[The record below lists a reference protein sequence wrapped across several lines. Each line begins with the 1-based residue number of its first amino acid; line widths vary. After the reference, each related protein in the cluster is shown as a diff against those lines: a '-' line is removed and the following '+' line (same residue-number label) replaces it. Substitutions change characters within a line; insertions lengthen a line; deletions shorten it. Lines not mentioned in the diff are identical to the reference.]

1 MATNNLPDPIVTNP
15 ISNLIV
21 NIDAPDTTLSLS
33 NYFDDPL
40 TTGKVAHFNLANT
53 SAGTIGNGTINVV
66 LFDQTGIGA
75 PLTVQNFQSYVS
87 VSSYTNSFIH
97 RSIPGFIVQG
107 GGYTYNNSTL
117 GQIPANSPVQNEFS
131 PNRSNLR
138 GTIAM
143 AKLGNDPNSATN
155 QWFFNLAD
163 NSTNLDNQN
172 GGFTVFGQALSAN
185 DLTTIDAIA
194 AVPIYNTSTTF
205 TDLPLTAAA
214 ISDTNF
220 VRFSSV
226 TVSQEDELQF
236 SIVSNSQPTLVT
248 PKISNKQL
256 VLDYLPNQTGNSDIT
271 IRATN
276 LFGEFIDYKFTAT
289 VLPSI
294 SLALSP
300 TSISEDSPNNL
311 IYTFTRNGD
320 LSTSLTANYSVTG
333 TAIFNTDYTPIG
345 AASFTANTGSITFAV
360 NSATATL
367 TIGPTADTTI
377 ESDETVAV
385 TLATNVGY
393 TLGTTTAVTATITN
407 DDFPV
412 VNINKVPTLN
422 TIANPA
428 AILEDA
434 VTQTINLSGIS
445 AGIGESQ
452 TLTVKTT
459 SNNSTL
465 IANPIVTYNSPN
477 STATLSYT
485 PIANQSGTA
494 LITVTVQDNG
504 GTANGGIDTVAQNFT
519 VNVTAVN
526 DPVTGSPT
534 AVLASG
540 TEDTVYTIQTS
551 SLLQGFNDVDI
562 ATSGQSLSVLNLIAT
577 NGTLAN
583 NNNGT
588 YSFTPAAN
596 YNGIVT
602 LTYDVTDSN
611 GSNLIDQTRTFNL
624 VAVNDTPVLKT
635 PLLDQTAKSNSA
647 FTFTLPRDT
656 FSDPDAVN
664 SYKNLVIFGDSLS
677 DTGNAYKASGN
688 TFPAPPNYQ
697 GRLSNGLIWADYFAP
712 DLQFTDQ
719 SIQNYAFLGAN
730 TGISNIFNQV
740 TVPGLLTQIQQFKT
754 LNANSLGKDG
764 LYVIWAGANDFLSL
778 TTDPTQAVTNA
789 VTNIS
794 SAIATLA
801 GLGAKEIIVG
811 NLTDLGATPLSIA
824 SNNVANARAI
834 SIGFNTALNQA
845 LNNLEP
851 ALNID
856 LTLVDIFGLSTAVQ
870 ANPANYKFTNITQPL
885 ITATNPVDPNQY
897 AFWDTVHP
905 TTRLHQLV
913 TDTFENTLLN
923 ENVISDLVKY
933 SATLEN
939 GNALPSWLTF
949 NPITRIFSGTPTN
962 DNVGNLNIK
971 AIATDKA
978 GATVS
983 DIFTL
988 AIGAMSNNAP
998 TLANPIA
1005 DQNSKQGSV
1014 FNFQIPVNTFTDI
1027 DAGDV
1032 LTYSTT
1038 LENGNALPSWLT
1050 FNPTTRTFSGTP
1062 TNDNGGNFS
1071 VKAIATDKAKANVS
1085 DIFVI
1090 AIENI
1095 NDAPTLANPIADQN
1109 AKQGSVFNFQIP
1121 VNTFTDIDAG
1131 DVLTYSTTLENGN
1144 TLPSWLTFNPTTRTF
1159 SGTPTNDNVGNFSVK
1174 AIATDKAGATV
1185 SDIFVIAVEKIIDN
1199 KPQSIGTPGDDKL
1212 IATPG
1217 SPFDGQNNIVFTG
1230 AGKDEVDLSTVSVL
1244 PNSGNNTVDLGTGDD
1259 IIYVNKG
1266 DRAFGSDGNDTFDAR
1281 NGQGSNRMSGG
1292 FGNDTF
1298 FLRSNDRALGGDGN
1312 DKFYVGLGGG
1322 NLISGGAG
1330 TDQFWIINA
1339 ELPKA
1344 ANTILD
1350 FQIGTDVIG
1359 INAAVSLGITTST
1372 LKLNQVGAD
1381 TAISFNNQTLAILT
1395 GIQANNLSLTNTNQF
1410 IFA

>member
-15 ISNLIV
+15 INNLIV
-21 NIDAPDTTLSLS
+21 NIDAPDTTLNLS

-53 SAGTIGNGTINVV
+53 SAGTIGDGTINVV
-66 LFDQTGIGA
+66 LFDQSGIGA
-75 PLTVQNFQSYVS
+75 PLTVQNFQSYVNTD
-87 VSSYTNSFIH
+87 SYTDSFIH
-97 RSIPGFIVQG
+97 RSLPGFVVQG
-107 GGYTYNNSTL
+107 GGYTYNSTL

-143 AKLGNDPNSATN
+143 AKLGTDPNSATN

-172 GGFTVFGQALSAN
+172 GGFTVFGQAISTN

-194 AVPIYNTSTTF
+194 AVPIYSVNTTF
-205 TDLPLTAAA
+205 TDLPLTQAR

-220 VRFSSV
+220 IRFSSI
-226 TVSQEDELQF
+226 TISQEDELKF
-236 SIVSNSQPTLVT
+236 SIVGNSQPTLVT
-248 PKISNKQL
+248 PKITNQQL
-256 VLDYLPNQTGNSDIT
+256 ALDYLPNQTGNSDIT

-276 LFGEFIDYKFTAT
+276 LFGEFIDSKFTAT
-289 VLPSI
+289 VLPTI

-300 TSISEDSPNNL
+300 TSVPEDSPNNL

-320 LSTSLTANYSVTG
+320 FSTSLTANYSVAG

-345 AASFTANTGSITFAV
+345 AASFTATTGSITFAA

-367 TIGPTADTTI
+367 TIDPTADTTI
-377 ESDETVAV
+377 ESDETVNL
-385 TLATNVGY
+385 TLATNASY
-393 TLGTTTAVTATITN
+393 TIGTTTAVTATITN

-422 TIANPA
+422 TIANPT

-445 AGIGESQ
+445 AGINESQ
-452 TLTVKTT
+452 TLTVKAT

-465 IANPIVTYNSPN
+465 IANPIVNYNSPN

-485 PIANQSGTA
+485 PTANQSGTA

-504 GTANGGIDTVAQNFT
+504 GTANGGVDTVSQTFT

-526 DPVTGSPT
+526 D
-534 AVLASG
+534 L
-540 TEDTVYTIQTS
+540 
-551 SLLQGFNDVDI
+551 
-562 ATSGQSLSVLNLIAT
+562 
-577 NGTLAN
+577 
-583 NNNGT
+583 
-588 YSFTPAAN
+588 
-596 YNGIVT
+596 
-602 LTYDVTDSN
+602 
-611 GSNLIDQTRTFNL
+611 
-624 VAVNDTPVLKT
+624 PVLKT

-664 SYKNLVIFGDSLS
+664 PYKNLVIFGDSLS

-688 TFPAPPNYQ
+688 TFPAPPYYQ

-730 TGISNIFNQV
+730 TGISNTFASI

-754 LNANSLGKDG
+754 LNANSIGKDG
-764 LYVIWAGANDFLSL
+764 LYIIWAGANDFLNL

-801 GLGAKEIIVG
+801 GLGAKKIVVG
-811 NLTDLGATPLSIA
+811 NLTDLGATPASITN
-824 SNNVANARAI
+824 NNVANARAI
-834 SIGFNTALNQA
+834 SIGFNTALTQA

-856 LTLVDIFGLSTAVQ
+856 LSLVDIFGLSTAVQ

-885 ITATNPVDPNQY
+885 ITVTNPVDPNQY
-897 AFWDTVHP
+897 AFWDDVHP

-923 ENVISDLVKY
+923 ENIIPDLVKY

-939 GNALPSWLTF
+939 GNALP
-949 NPITRIFSGTPTN
+949 N
-962 DNVGNLNIK
+962 
-971 AIATDKA
+971 
-978 GATVS
+978 
-983 DIFTL
+983 
-988 AIGAMSNNAP
+988 
-998 TLANPIA
+998 
-1005 DQNSKQGSV
+1005 
-1014 FNFQIPVNTFTDI
+1014 
-1027 DAGDV
+1027 
-1032 LTYSTT
+1032 
-1038 LENGNALPSWLT
+1038 
-1050 FNPTTRTFSGTP
+1050 
-1062 TNDNGGNFS
+1062 
-1071 VKAIATDKAKANVS
+1071 
-1085 DIFVI
+1085 
-1090 AIENI
+1090 
-1095 NDAPTLANPIADQN
+1095 
-1109 AKQGSVFNFQIP
+1109 
-1121 VNTFTDIDAG
+1121 
-1131 DVLTYSTTLENGN
+1131 
-1144 TLPSWLTFNPTTRTF
+1144 WLTFNPTTRTF
-1159 SGTPTNDNVGNFSVK
+1159 SGTPTNDNVENLNIK
-1174 AIATDKAGATV
+1174 AIATDKAGATA
-1185 SDIFVIAVEKIIDN
+1185 SDIFVVAVEKFIDT
-1199 KPQSIGTPGDDKL
+1199 KPPVVGTPGDDKL

-1266 DRAFGSDGNDTFDAR
+1266 DSEALRRNRVFGSDGNDTFYAKD
-1281 NGQGSNRMSGG
+1281 GQGGNRMSGG
-1292 FGNDTF
+1292 LGDDTF
-1298 FLRSNDRALGGDGN
+1298 WLGSDDRALGGDGN
-1312 DKFYVGLGGG
+1312 DIFRVGLGGG

-1330 TDQFWIINA
+1330 TDQFWIVNA

-1350 FQIGTDVIG
+1350 FQLGLDVIG
-1359 INAAVSLGITTST
+1359 INGAVSLGITTST

-1381 TAISFNNQTLAILT
+1381 TVISFQNQTLATLT
-1395 GIQANNLSLTNTNQF
+1395 GIQANSLSLTNTNQF